1 MTFLNFHL
9 YQLANRLAKRWEQ
22 NVEAR
27 KMIAERIMELGNLL
41 FITLAASQFL
51 GEKSDIQLV
60 IGGSII
66 TIICYTFSY
75 NLIEREKY
83 EI

>member
-1 MTFLNFHL
+1 
-9 YQLANRLAKRWEQ
+9 
-22 NVEAR
+22 
-27 KMIAERIMELGNLL
+27 MIAERIMELGNLL